1 MMKKENIWKTAISG
15 ILVLT
20 LTATGI
26 ALYQTGKEDTPK
38 EQQEELQL
46 VQNPSEE
53 QEESKDVNNPSA
65 DAKYGEEEVKITQVT
80 ENEEEHV
87 EENEQTVS
95 KVLNFT
101 EESAMVW
108 PLRGEL
114 LLDYSMETTTYFKTL
129 DQYKCSKGIVLGAAV
144 GSSVQAAANGKV
156 LSIVENE
163 ETGVTVTMDLGNDF
177 YAIYGQLRG
186 LNVKVGDYVEQGTIL
201 GCVDEPTK
209 YYVEEG
215 SNLYFAVKKGGTYVD
230 PMLYLETE
238 TE

>member
-1 MMKKENIWKTAISG
+1 MWKTAISG
-15 ILVLT
+15 ALVIALT
-20 LTATGI
+20 VTGI
-26 ALYQTGKEDTPK
+26 ALYQTGKEETPK

-46 VQNPSEE
+46 VENLPEE
-53 QEESKDVNNPSA
+53 QEEAKDVNNPSA
-65 DAKYGEEEVKITQVT
+65 DAKQEEEAKISQVT

-87 EENEQTVS
+87 EESKQTAGE
-95 KVLNFT
+95 VLNFT

-108 PLRGEL
+108 PLSGEL
-114 LLDYSMETTTYFKTL
+114 LVDYSMETTTYFKTL
-129 DQYKCSKGIVLGAAV
+129 DQYKCSKGVVLGAAV

-177 YAIYGQLRG
+177 YAIYGQLKG
-186 LNVKVGDYVEQGTIL
+186 LNFKVGDYVEQGAIL